1 MENLC
6 LSDSTSFHP
15 LSPSPTING
24 DNTELSTKV
33 TGGLGGSTPLSLTV
47 QDGEAN
53 GNRDQHPLLSP
64 LSPYNN
70 LSSSFLDP
78 PSYAEAIFTPSSP
91 SSSTPSAL
99 YSQITVGKPQKELD
113 TSNSLVTTSYV
124 TYGITAKSG
133 GTEFTT
139 RRRFKDVVTLSDR
152 LAESYRGFF
161 VPSRPDKSMVE
172 RQVMSQQEFVEQR
185 RTAIEKYL
193 KRLAMHPVI
202 GRSDELGVFLQTK
215 GRLTLLPSVDV
226 VSRVVEGASML
237 PGQLLGGGENL
248 SERVEEV
255 VQPARGGR
263 DLLRMFRELKQSV
276 VNDWGGVRP
285 AIVEEDKEFLEKK
298 EKIQELEQQLAI
310 ASQMV

>member
-1 MENLC
+1 M
-6 LSDSTSFHP
+6 
-15 LSPSPTING
+15 
-24 DNTELSTKV
+24 
-33 TGGLGGSTPLSLTV
+33 
-47 QDGEAN
+47 
-53 GNRDQHPLLSP
+53 
-64 LSPYNN
+64 
-70 LSSSFLDP
+70 
-78 PSYAEAIFTPSSP
+78 
-91 SSSTPSAL
+91 
-99 YSQITVGKPQKELD
+99 
-113 TSNSLVTTSYV
+113 
-124 TYGITAKSG
+124 
-133 GTEFTT
+133 
-139 RRRFKDVVTLSDR
+139 VTLSDR